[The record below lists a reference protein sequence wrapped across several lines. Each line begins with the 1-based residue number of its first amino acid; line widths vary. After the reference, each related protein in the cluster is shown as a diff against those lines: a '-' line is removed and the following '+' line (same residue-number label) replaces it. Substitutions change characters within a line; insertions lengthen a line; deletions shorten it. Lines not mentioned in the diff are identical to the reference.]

1 MKNVLKTMQE
11 KYPELEK
18 EVLEG
23 LVDIAEN
30 VVKEMTEVKSDELNS
45 IVEKKINDM
54 LESKDDRGNTMLSK
68 MLGGSGEE
76 VKKENTRREAM
87 RKFLSVG
94 EKGVS
99 AEEMKS
105 LSMPVNTKGAVMTSN
120 DFSTGGIFAGEDLM
134 AEMERDFLNYSAI
147 RNLVTVKNTVEK
159 EITFNKSPLSG
170 RTKAY
175 RRGELD
181 TAISSGT
188 LKFEKG
194 RVPLY
199 ASTSLI
205 QATREDIQ
213 YSTAVDLEGLIT
225 QEATESFAVSEAY
238 EIINGTGVEQAEG
251 ILNNKDIQRIK
262 TATTGVITF
271 EDINGLYVALKGI
284 YRKNAVFGANASAI
298 KLLMDL
304 KDSSGRPIFFW
315 NKPLTDTI
323 VGDGNSRIEATGTLY
338 GKPLYEIPEMPDTFT
353 TGVPMIIFGDFATG
367 YVLGNRVEM
376 YMLRDENS
384 DAKTGVVNFIFER
397 YFGGAVKRAEAF
409 KILASK

>member
-11 KYPELEK
+11 KYPELDK

-30 VVKEMTEVKSDELNS
+30 VVKEMTEVKQEEVNS

-76 VKKENTRREAM
+76 VKKENTRRDAM

-94 EKGVS
+94 EKGVTV
-99 AEEMKS
+99 EEMKV
-105 LSMPVNTKGAVMTSN
+105 LSTPANTKSVMTSN
-120 DFSTGGIFAGEDLM
+120 DFSTGGIFANEDLM
-134 AEMERDFLNYSAI
+134 SEMEKDFLNYSAV
-147 RNLVTVKNTVEK
+147 RNLVSVKNTVEK

-181 TAISSGT
+181 EALESGK

-205 QATREDIQ
+205 KATREDIQ
-213 YSTAVDLEGLIT
+213 YSTAVDLESLIVE
-225 QEATESFAVSEAY
+225 EATESFAVAEAN
-238 EIINGTGVEQAEG
+238 EIINGTGSEQAEG
-251 ILNNKDIQRIK
+251 ILVNKDIEKIP
-262 TATTGVITF
+262 TATTGVLTF
-271 EDINGLYVALKGI
+271 EDISAVYVALKGI
-284 YRKNAVFGANASAI
+284 YRKNAVFGANSVVI
-298 KLLMDL
+298 KMLMDL
-304 KDSSGRPIFFW
+304 KDTSGRPIFFW

-323 VGDGNSRIEATGTLY
+323 IGDGNARIEATGTLF
-338 GKPLYEIPEMPDTFT
+338 GKPLYEIPEMPDTVT
-353 TGVPMIIFGDFATG
+353 TGKPMLVFGDFQTG

-409 KILASK
+409 KILKSK

>member
-11 KYPELEK
+11 KYPELDK

-30 VVKEMTEVKSDELNS
+30 VVKEMTEVKQEEVNS

-76 VKKENTRREAM
+76 VKKENTRRDAM

-99 AEEMKS
+99 VEEMKM
-105 LSMPVNTKGAVMTSN
+105 LSTPANTKSVMTSN
-120 DFSTGGIFAGEDLM
+120 DFSTGGIFANEDLM
-134 AEMERDFLNYSAI
+134 SEMEKDFLNYSAV
-147 RNLVTVKNTVEK
+147 RNLVSVKNTVEK

-181 TAISSGT
+181 EALESGK

-205 QATREDIQ
+205 KATREDIQ
-213 YSTAVDLEGLIT
+213 YSTAVDLESLIVE
-225 QEATESFAVSEAY
+225 EATESFAVAEAN
-238 EIINGTGVEQAEG
+238 EIINGTGAEQAEG
-251 ILNNKDIQRIK
+251 ILVNKDIEKIP
-262 TATTGVITF
+262 TATTGVLTF
-271 EDINGLYVALKGI
+271 EDISAVYVALKGI
-284 YRKNAVFGANASAI
+284 YRKNAVFGANSVVI
-298 KLLMDL
+298 KMLMDL
-304 KDSSGRPIFFW
+304 KDTSGRPIFFW

-323 VGDGNSRIEATGTLY
+323 IGDGNARIEATGTLF
-338 GKPLYEIPEMPDTFT
+338 GKPLYEIPEMPDTVT
-353 TGVPMIIFGDFATG
+353 TGKPMLVFGDFQTG

-409 KILASK
+409 KILKSK

>member
-30 VVKEMTEVKSDELNS
+30 VVKEMTEVKEEEVNS

-76 VKKENTRREAM
+76 VKKENTRRDAM

-94 EKGVS
+94 EKGVTV
-99 AEEMKS
+99 EEMKM
-105 LSMPVNTKGAVMTSN
+105 LSTPANTKSVMTSN
-120 DFSTGGIFAGEDLM
+120 DFSTGGIFANEDLM
-134 AEMERDFLNYSAI
+134 SEMEKDFLNYSAV
-147 RNLVTVKNTVEK
+147 RNLVSVKNTVEK

-181 TAISSGT
+181 EALESGK

-205 QATREDIQ
+205 KATREDIQ
-213 YSTAVDLEGLIT
+213 YSTAVDLESLIVE
-225 QEATESFAVSEAY
+225 EATESFAVAEAN

-251 ILNNKDIQRIK
+251 ILVNKDIEKIK

-271 EDINGLYVALKGI
+271 EDINGLYVTLKGI
-284 YRKNAVFGANASAI
+284 YRKNAVFGANSVVI
-298 KLLMDL
+298 KMLMDL

-323 VGDGNSRIEATGTLY
+323 VGDGNARIEATGTLY
-338 GKPLYEIPEMPDTFT
+338 GKPLYEIPEMPDTVT
-353 TGVPMIIFGDFATG
+353 TGKPMLIFGDFQTG

-409 KILASK
+409 KILQSK

>member
-11 KYPELEK
+11 KYPELDK

-30 VVKEMTEVKSDELNS
+30 VVKEMTEVKQEEVNS

-76 VKKENTRREAM
+76 VKKENTRRDAM
-87 RKFLSVG
+87 RKFLSAG
-94 EKGVS
+94 EKGVTV
-99 AEEMKS
+99 EEMKV
-105 LSMPVNTKGAVMTSN
+105 LSAPVNTKSVMTSN
-120 DFSTGGIFAGEDLM
+120 DFSTGGIFANEDLM
-134 AEMERDFLNYSAI
+134 SEMEKDFLNYSAV
-147 RNLVTVKNTVEK
+147 RNLVSVKNTVEK

-181 TAISSGT
+181 EALESGK

-205 QATREDIQ
+205 KATREDIQ
-213 YSTAVDLEGLIT
+213 YSTAVDLESLIVE
-225 QEATESFAVSEAY
+225 EATESFAVAEAN

-251 ILNNKDIQRIK
+251 ILVNKDIEKIP
-262 TATTGVITF
+262 TATTGALIF
-271 EDINGLYVALKGI
+271 EDISAVYVALKGI
-284 YRKNAVFGANASAI
+284 YRKNAVFGANSVVI
-298 KLLMDL
+298 KMLMDL
-304 KDSSGRPIFFW
+304 KDTSGRPIFFW

-323 VGDGNSRIEATGTLY
+323 IGDGNARIEATGTLF
-338 GKPLYEIPEMPDTFT
+338 GKPLYEIPEMPDTVT
-353 TGVPMIIFGDFATG
+353 TGKPMLVFGDFQTG

-409 KILASK
+409 KILKSK

>member
-11 KYPELEK
+11 KYPELDK

-30 VVKEMTEVKSDELNS
+30 VVKEMTEVKQEEVNS

-76 VKKENTRREAM
+76 VKKENTRRDAM

-99 AEEMKS
+99 VEEMKM
-105 LSMPVNTKGAVMTSN
+105 LSTPANTKSVMTSN
-120 DFSTGGIFAGEDLM
+120 DFSTGGIFANEDLM
-134 AEMERDFLNYSAI
+134 SEMEKDFLNYSAV
-147 RNLVTVKNTVEK
+147 RNLVSVKNTVEK

-181 TAISSGT
+181 EALESGK

-205 QATREDIQ
+205 KATREDIQ
-213 YSTAVDLEGLIT
+213 YSTAVDLESLIVE
-225 QEATESFAVSEAY
+225 EATESFAVAEAN

-251 ILNNKDIQRIK
+251 ILVNKEIEKIP
-262 TATTGVITF
+262 TATTGVLTF
-271 EDINGLYVALKGI
+271 EDISAVYVALKGI
-284 YRKNAVFGANASAI
+284 YRKNAVFGANSVVI
-298 KLLMDL
+298 KMLMDL
-304 KDSSGRPIFFW
+304 KDTSGRPIFFW

-323 VGDGNSRIEATGTLY
+323 IGDGNARIEATGTLF
-338 GKPLYEIPEMPDTFT
+338 GKPLYEIPEMPDTVT
-353 TGVPMIIFGDFATG
+353 TGKPMLVFGDFQTG

-409 KILASK
+409 KILKSK

>member
-11 KYPELEK
+11 KYPELDK

-30 VVKEMTEVKSDELNS
+30 VVKEMTEVKQEEVNS

-76 VKKENTRREAM
+76 VKKENTRRDAM

-99 AEEMKS
+99 VEEMKM
-105 LSMPVNTKGAVMTSN
+105 LSTPANTKSVMTSN
-120 DFSTGGIFAGEDLM
+120 DFSTGGIFANEDLM
-134 AEMERDFLNYSAI
+134 SEMEKDFLNYSAV
-147 RNLVTVKNTVEK
+147 RNLVSVKNTVEK

-181 TAISSGT
+181 EALESGK

-205 QATREDIQ
+205 KATREDIQ
-213 YSTAVDLEGLIT
+213 YSTAVDLESLIVE
-225 QEATESFAVSEAY
+225 EATESFAVAEAN

-251 ILNNKDIQRIK
+251 ILVNKEIEKIP
-262 TATTGVITF
+262 TATTGALTF
-271 EDINGLYVALKGI
+271 EDISAVYVALKGI
-284 YRKNAVFGANASAI
+284 YRKNAVFGANSVVI
-298 KLLMDL
+298 KMLVDL
-304 KDSSGRPIFFW
+304 KDTSGRPIFFW

-323 VGDGNSRIEATGTLY
+323 IGDGNARIEATGTLF
-338 GKPLYEIPEMPDTFT
+338 GKPLYEIPEMPDTVT
-353 TGVPMIIFGDFATG
+353 TGKPMLVFGDFQTG

-409 KILASK
+409 KILKSK

>member
-11 KYPELEK
+11 KYPELDK

-30 VVKEMTEVKSDELNS
+30 VVKEMTEVKQEEVNS

-76 VKKENTRREAM
+76 VKKENTRRDAM

-94 EKGVS
+94 EKGVTV
-99 AEEMKS
+99 EEMKM
-105 LSMPVNTKGAVMTSN
+105 LSTPANTKSVMTSN
-120 DFSTGGIFAGEDLM
+120 DFSTGGIFANEDLM
-134 AEMERDFLNYSAI
+134 SEMEKDFLNYSAV
-147 RNLVTVKNTVEK
+147 RNLVSVKNTVEK

-181 TAISSGT
+181 EALESGK

-205 QATREDIQ
+205 KATREDIQ
-213 YSTAVDLEGLIT
+213 YSTAVDLESLIVE
-225 QEATESFAVSEAY
+225 EATESFAVAEAN
-238 EIINGTGVEQAEG
+238 EIINGTGAEQAEG
-251 ILNNKDIQRIK
+251 ILVNKDIEKIP
-262 TATTGVITF
+262 TATTGVLTF
-271 EDINGLYVALKGI
+271 EDISAVYVALKGI
-284 YRKNAVFGANASAI
+284 YRKNAVFGANSVVI
-298 KLLMDL
+298 KMLMDL
-304 KDSSGRPIFFW
+304 KDTSGRPIFFW

-323 VGDGNSRIEATGTLY
+323 IGDGNARIEATGTLF
-338 GKPLYEIPEMPDTFT
+338 GKPLYEIPEMPDTVT
-353 TGVPMIIFGDFATG
+353 TGKPMLVFGDFQTG

-409 KILASK
+409 KILKSK

>member
-11 KYPELEK
+11 KYPELDK

-30 VVKEMTEVKSDELNS
+30 VVKEMSEVKQEEVNS

-54 LESKDDRGNTMLSK
+54 LESKYDRGNTMLSK

-76 VKKENTRREAM
+76 VKKENTRRDAM
-87 RKFLSVG
+87 RKFLSAG
-94 EKGVS
+94 EKGVTV
-99 AEEMKS
+99 EEMKV
-105 LSMPVNTKGAVMTSN
+105 LSAPVNTKSVMTSN
-120 DFSTGGIFAGEDLM
+120 DFSTGGIFANEDLM
-134 AEMERDFLNYSAI
+134 SEMEKDFLNYSAV
-147 RNLVTVKNTVEK
+147 RNLVSVKNTVEK

-181 TAISSGT
+181 EALESGK

-205 QATREDIQ
+205 KATREDIQ
-213 YSTAVDLEGLIT
+213 YSTAVDLESLIVE
-225 QEATESFAVSEAY
+225 EATESFAVAEAN

-251 ILNNKDIQRIK
+251 ILVNKDIEKIP
-262 TATTGVITF
+262 TATTGVLTF
-271 EDINGLYVALKGI
+271 EDISAVYVALKGI
-284 YRKNAVFGANASAI
+284 YRKNAVFGANSVVI
-298 KLLMDL
+298 KMLMDL
-304 KDSSGRPIFFW
+304 KDTSGRPIFFW

-323 VGDGNSRIEATGTLY
+323 IGDGNARIEATGTLF
-338 GKPLYEIPEMPDTFT
+338 GKPLYEIPEMPDTVT
-353 TGVPMIIFGDFATG
+353 TGKPMLVFGDFQTG

-409 KILASK
+409 KILKSK

>member
-11 KYPELEK
+11 KYPELDK

-30 VVKEMTEVKSDELNS
+30 VVKEMTEVKQEEVNS

-76 VKKENTRREAM
+76 VKKENTRRDAM
-87 RKFLSVG
+87 RKFLSAG
-94 EKGVS
+94 EKGVTV
-99 AEEMKS
+99 EEMKV
-105 LSMPVNTKGAVMTSN
+105 LSAPVNTKSVMTSN
-120 DFSTGGIFAGEDLM
+120 DFSTGGIFANEDLM
-134 AEMERDFLNYSAI
+134 SEMEKDFLNYSAV
-147 RNLVTVKNTVEK
+147 RNLVSVKNTVEK

-181 TAISSGT
+181 EALESGK

-205 QATREDIQ
+205 KATREDIQ
-213 YSTAVDLEGLIT
+213 YSTAVDLESLIVE
-225 QEATESFAVSEAY
+225 EATESFAVAEAN

-251 ILNNKDIQRIK
+251 ILVNKEIEKIP
-262 TATTGVITF
+262 TATTGVLTF
-271 EDINGLYVALKGI
+271 EDISAVYVALKGI
-284 YRKNAVFGANASAI
+284 YRKNAVFGANSVVI
-298 KLLMDL
+298 KMLMDL
-304 KDSSGRPIFFW
+304 KDTSGRPIFFW

-323 VGDGNSRIEATGTLY
+323 IGDGNARIEATGTLF
-338 GKPLYEIPEMPDTFT
+338 GKPLYEIPEMPDTVT
-353 TGVPMIIFGDFATG
+353 TGKPMLVFGDFQTG

-409 KILASK
+409 KILKSK

>member
-1 MKNVLKTMQE
+1 MKNVLKNMQE

-30 VVKEMTEVKSDELNS
+30 VVKEMTEVKEEEVNS

-94 EKGVS
+94 EKGVT
-99 AEEMKS
+99 AEEMKM
-105 LSMPVNTKGAVMTSN
+105 LSTPANTKSVMTSN
-120 DFSTGGIFAGEDLM
+120 DFSTGGIFANEDLM
-134 AEMERDFLNYSAI
+134 TEMEKDFLNYSAV
-147 RNLVTVKNTVEK
+147 RNLVSVKNTVEK

-181 TAISSGT
+181 EALESGK

-199 ASTSLI
+199 ACTSLI
-205 QATREDIQ
+205 KATREDIQ
-213 YSTAVDLEGLIT
+213 YSTAVDLESLIVE
-225 QEATESFAVSEAY
+225 EATESFAVAEAN

-251 ILNNKDIQRIK
+251 ILNNKDIEKIK

-284 YRKNAVFGANASAI
+284 YRKNAVFGANSVVI
-298 KLLMDL
+298 KMLMDL

-323 VGDGNSRIEATGTLY
+323 VGDGNARIEATGTLY
-338 GKPLYEIPEMPDTFT
+338 GKPLYEIPEMPDTVT
-353 TGVPMIIFGDFATG
+353 TGKPMLIFGDFQTG

-409 KILASK
+409 KILQSK

>member
-30 VVKEMTEVKSDELNS
+30 VVKEMTEVKEEEVNS

-76 VKKENTRREAM
+76 VKKENTRRDAM

-94 EKGVS
+94 EKGVTV
-99 AEEMKS
+99 EEMKM
-105 LSMPVNTKGAVMTSN
+105 LSTPANTKSVMTSN
-120 DFSTGGIFAGEDLM
+120 DFSTGGIFANEDLM
-134 AEMERDFLNYSAI
+134 SEMEKDFLNYSAV
-147 RNLVTVKNTVEK
+147 RNLVSVKNTVEK

-181 TAISSGT
+181 EALESGK

-205 QATREDIQ
+205 KATREDIQ
-213 YSTAVDLEGLIT
+213 YSTAVDLESLIVE
-225 QEATESFAVSEAY
+225 EATESFAVAEAN

-251 ILNNKDIQRIK
+251 ILVNKDIEKIK

-284 YRKNAVFGANASAI
+284 YRKNAVFGANSVVI
-298 KLLMDL
+298 KMLMDL

-323 VGDGNSRIEATGTLY
+323 VGDGNARIEATGTLY
-338 GKPLYEIPEMPDTFT
+338 GKPLYEIPEMPDTVT
-353 TGVPMIIFGDFATG
+353 TGKPMLIFGDFQTG

-409 KILASK
+409 KILQSK

>member
-30 VVKEMTEVKSDELNS
+30 VVKEMTEVKEEEVNS

-76 VKKENTRREAM
+76 VKKENTRRDAM

-94 EKGVS
+94 EKGVTV
-99 AEEMKS
+99 EEMKM
-105 LSMPVNTKGAVMTSN
+105 LSTPANTKSVMTSN
-120 DFSTGGIFAGEDLM
+120 DFSTGGIFANEDLM
-134 AEMERDFLNYSAI
+134 SEMEKDFLNYSAV
-147 RNLVTVKNTVEK
+147 RNLVSVKNTVEK

-181 TAISSGT
+181 EALESGK

-205 QATREDIQ
+205 KATREDIQ
-213 YSTAVDLEGLIT
+213 YSTAVDLESLIVE
-225 QEATESFAVSEAY
+225 EATESFAVAEAN

-251 ILNNKDIQRIK
+251 ILVNKDIEKIK
-262 TATTGVITF
+262 TLTTGVITF

-284 YRKNAVFGANASAI
+284 YRKNAVFGANSVVI
-298 KLLMDL
+298 KMLMDL

-323 VGDGNSRIEATGTLY
+323 VGDGNARIEATGTLY
-338 GKPLYEIPEMPDTFT
+338 GKPLYEIPEMPDTVT
-353 TGVPMIIFGDFATG
+353 TGKHMLIFGDFQTG

-409 KILASK
+409 KILQSK

>member
-11 KYPELEK
+11 KYPELDK

-30 VVKEMTEVKSDELNS
+30 VVKEMTEVKQEEVNS

-76 VKKENTRREAM
+76 VKKENTRRDAM

-99 AEEMKS
+99 VEEMKM
-105 LSMPVNTKGAVMTSN
+105 LSTPANTKSVMTSN
-120 DFSTGGIFAGEDLM
+120 DFSTGGIFANEDLM
-134 AEMERDFLNYSAI
+134 SEMEKDFLNYSAV
-147 RNLVTVKNTVEK
+147 RNLVSVKNTVEK

-181 TAISSGT
+181 EALESGK

-205 QATREDIQ
+205 KATREDIQ
-213 YSTAVDLEGLIT
+213 YSTAVDLESLIVE
-225 QEATESFAVSEAY
+225 EATESFAVAEAN

-251 ILNNKDIQRIK
+251 ILVNKNIEKIP
-262 TATTGVITF
+262 TATTGFLTF
-271 EDINGLYVALKGI
+271 EDISAVYVALKGI
-284 YRKNAVFGANASAI
+284 YRKNAVFGANSVVI
-298 KLLMDL
+298 KMLMDL
-304 KDSSGRPIFFW
+304 KDTSGRPIFFW

-323 VGDGNSRIEATGTLY
+323 IGDGNARIEATGTLF
-338 GKPLYEIPEMPDTFT
+338 GKPLYEIPEMPDTVT
-353 TGVPMIIFGDFATG
+353 TGKPMLVFGDFQTG

-409 KILASK
+409 KILKSK

>member
-11 KYPELEK
+11 KYPELDK

-30 VVKEMTEVKSDELNS
+30 VVKEMTEVKQEEVNS

-68 MLGGSGEE
+68 MLGESGEE
-76 VKKENTRREAM
+76 VKKENTRRDAM
-87 RKFLSVG
+87 RKFLSAG
-94 EKGVS
+94 EKGVTV
-99 AEEMKS
+99 EEMKV
-105 LSMPVNTKGAVMTSN
+105 LSAPVNTKSVMTSN
-120 DFSTGGIFAGEDLM
+120 DFSTGGIFANEDLM
-134 AEMERDFLNYSAI
+134 SEMEKDFLNYSAV
-147 RNLVTVKNTVEK
+147 RNLVSVKNTVEK

-181 TAISSGT
+181 EALESGK

-205 QATREDIQ
+205 KATREDIQ
-213 YSTAVDLEGLIT
+213 YSTAVDLESLIVE
-225 QEATESFAVSEAY
+225 EATESFAVAEAN

-251 ILNNKDIQRIK
+251 ILVNKDIEKIP
-262 TATTGVITF
+262 TATTGVLTF
-271 EDINGLYVALKGI
+271 EDISAVYVALKGI
-284 YRKNAVFGANASAI
+284 YRKNAVFGASSVVI
-298 KLLMDL
+298 KMLMDL
-304 KDSSGRPIFFW
+304 KDTSGRPIFFW

-323 VGDGNSRIEATGTLY
+323 IGDGNARIEATGTLF
-338 GKPLYEIPEMPDTFT
+338 GKPLYEIPEMPDTVT
-353 TGVPMIIFGDFATG
+353 TGKPMLVFGDFQTG

-409 KILASK
+409 KILKSK

>member
-1 MKNVLKTMQE
+1 MKNVLKNMQE

-30 VVKEMTEVKSDELNS
+30 VVKEMSEVKQEEVNS

-76 VKKENTRREAM
+76 VKKENTRRDAM

-99 AEEMKS
+99 VEEMKI
-105 LSMPVNTKGAVMTSN
+105 LSTPANTKSVMTSN
-120 DFSTGGIFAGEDLM
+120 DFSTGGIFANEDLM
-134 AEMERDFLNYSAI
+134 SEMEKDFLNYSAV
-147 RNLVTVKNTVEK
+147 RNLVSVKNTVEK

-181 TAISSGT
+181 EALESGK

-205 QATREDIQ
+205 KATREDIQ
-213 YSTAVDLEGLIT
+213 YSTAVDLESLIVE
-225 QEATESFAVSEAY
+225 EATESFAVAEAN

-251 ILNNKDIQRIK
+251 ILVNKEIEKIP
-262 TATTGVITF
+262 TATTGALTF
-271 EDINGLYVALKGI
+271 EDISAVYVALKGI
-284 YRKNAVFGANASAI
+284 YRKNAVFGANSVVI
-298 KLLMDL
+298 KMLMDL
-304 KDSSGRPIFFW
+304 KDTSGRPIFFW

-323 VGDGNSRIEATGTLY
+323 IGDGNARIEATGTLF
-338 GKPLYEIPEMPDTFT
+338 GKPLYEIPEMPDTVT
-353 TGVPMIIFGDFATG
+353 TGKPMLVFGDFQTG

-409 KILASK
+409 KILKSK

>member
-11 KYPELEK
+11 KYPELDK

-30 VVKEMTEVKSDELNS
+30 VVKEMTEVKQEEVNS

-76 VKKENTRREAM
+76 VKKENTRRDAM
-87 RKFLSVG
+87 RKFLSAG
-94 EKGVS
+94 EKGVTV
-99 AEEMKS
+99 EEMKV
-105 LSMPVNTKGAVMTSN
+105 LSAPVNTKSVMTSN
-120 DFSTGGIFAGEDLM
+120 DFSTGGIFANEDLM
-134 AEMERDFLNYSAI
+134 SEMEKDFLNYSAV
-147 RNLVTVKNTVEK
+147 RNLVSVKNTVEK

-181 TAISSGT
+181 EALESGK

-205 QATREDIQ
+205 KATREDIQ
-213 YSTAVDLEGLIT
+213 YSTAVDLESLIVE
-225 QEATESFAVSEAY
+225 EATESFAVAEAN
-238 EIINGTGVEQAEG
+238 EIINGTGSEQAEG
-251 ILNNKDIQRIK
+251 ILVNKDIEKIP
-262 TATTGVITF
+262 TATTGVLTF
-271 EDINGLYVALKGI
+271 EDISAVYVALKGI
-284 YRKNAVFGANASAI
+284 YRKNAVFGANSVVI
-298 KLLMDL
+298 KMLMDL
-304 KDSSGRPIFFW
+304 KDTSGRPIFFW

-323 VGDGNSRIEATGTLY
+323 IGDGNARIEATGTLF
-338 GKPLYEIPEMPDTFT
+338 GKPLYEIPEMPDTVT
-353 TGVPMIIFGDFATG
+353 TGKPMLVFGDFQTG

-409 KILASK
+409 KILKSK

>member
-11 KYPELEK
+11 KYPELDK

-30 VVKEMTEVKSDELNS
+30 VVKEMTEVKQEEVNS

-76 VKKENTRREAM
+76 VKKENTRRDAM
-87 RKFLSVG
+87 RKFLSAG
-94 EKGVS
+94 EKGVTV
-99 AEEMKS
+99 EEMKV
-105 LSMPVNTKGAVMTSN
+105 LSAPVNTKSVMTSN
-120 DFSTGGIFAGEDLM
+120 DFSTGGIFANEDLM
-134 AEMERDFLNYSAI
+134 SEMEKDFLNYSAV
-147 RNLVTVKNTVEK
+147 RNLVSVKNTVEK

-181 TAISSGT
+181 EALESGK

-205 QATREDIQ
+205 KATREDIQ
-213 YSTAVDLEGLIT
+213 YSTAVDLESLIVE
-225 QEATESFAVSEAY
+225 EATESFAVAEAN
-238 EIINGTGVEQAEG
+238 EIINGTGAEQAEG
-251 ILNNKDIQRIK
+251 ILVNKDIEKIP
-262 TATTGVITF
+262 TATTGVLTF
-271 EDINGLYVALKGI
+271 EDISAIYVALKGI
-284 YRKNAVFGANASAI
+284 YRKNAVFGANSVVI
-298 KLLMDL
+298 KMLMDL
-304 KDSSGRPIFFW
+304 KDTSGRPIFFW

-323 VGDGNSRIEATGTLY
+323 IGDGNARIEATGTLF
-338 GKPLYEIPEMPDTFT
+338 GKPLYEIPEMPDTVT
-353 TGVPMIIFGDFATG
+353 TGKPMLVFGDFQTG

-409 KILASK
+409 KILKSK

>member
-11 KYPELEK
+11 KYPELDK

-30 VVKEMTEVKSDELNS
+30 VVKEMTEVKQEEVNS

-76 VKKENTRREAM
+76 VKKENTRRDAM
-87 RKFLSVG
+87 RKFLSAG
-94 EKGVS
+94 EKGVTV
-99 AEEMKS
+99 EEMKV
-105 LSMPVNTKGAVMTSN
+105 LSTPANTKSVMTSN
-120 DFSTGGIFAGEDLM
+120 DFSTGGIFANEDLM
-134 AEMERDFLNYSAI
+134 SEMEKDFLNYSAV
-147 RNLVTVKNTVEK
+147 RNLVSVKNTVEK

-181 TAISSGT
+181 EALESGK

-205 QATREDIQ
+205 KATREDIQ
-213 YSTAVDLEGLIT
+213 YSTAVDLESLIVE
-225 QEATESFAVSEAY
+225 EATESFAVAEAN
-238 EIINGTGVEQAEG
+238 EIINGTGAEQAEG
-251 ILNNKDIQRIK
+251 ILVNKDIEKIP
-262 TATTGVITF
+262 TATTGVLTF
-271 EDINGLYVALKGI
+271 EDISAVYVALKGI
-284 YRKNAVFGANASAI
+284 YRKNAVFGANSVVI
-298 KLLMDL
+298 KMLMDL
-304 KDSSGRPIFFW
+304 KDTSGRPIFFW

-323 VGDGNSRIEATGTLY
+323 IGDGNARIEATGTLF
-338 GKPLYEIPEMPDTFT
+338 GKPLYEIPEMPDTVT
-353 TGVPMIIFGDFATG
+353 TGKPMLVFGDFQTG

-409 KILASK
+409 KILKSK

>member
-30 VVKEMTEVKSDELNS
+30 VVKEMTEVKQEEVNS

-76 VKKENTRREAM
+76 VKKENTRRDAM

-94 EKGVS
+94 EKGVTV
-99 AEEMKS
+99 EEMKV
-105 LSMPVNTKGAVMTSN
+105 LSTPANTKSVMTSN
-120 DFSTGGIFAGEDLM
+120 DFSTGGIFANEDLM
-134 AEMERDFLNYSAI
+134 SEMEKDFLNYSAV
-147 RNLVTVKNTVEK
+147 RNLVSVKNTVEK

-181 TAISSGT
+181 EALESGK

-205 QATREDIQ
+205 KATREDIQ
-213 YSTAVDLEGLIT
+213 YSTAVDLESLIVE
-225 QEATESFAVSEAY
+225 EATESFAVAEAN
-238 EIINGTGVEQAEG
+238 EIINGTGAEQAEG
-251 ILNNKDIQRIK
+251 ILVNKDIEKIP
-262 TATTGVITF
+262 TATTGVLTF
-271 EDINGLYVALKGI
+271 EDISAVYVALKGI
-284 YRKNAVFGANASAI
+284 YRKNAVFGANSVVI
-298 KLLMDL
+298 KMLMDL
-304 KDSSGRPIFFW
+304 KDTSGRPIFFW

-323 VGDGNSRIEATGTLY
+323 IGDGNARIEATGTLF
-338 GKPLYEIPEMPDTFT
+338 GKPLYEIPEMPDTVT
-353 TGVPMIIFGDFATG
+353 TGKPMLVFGDFQTG

-409 KILASK
+409 KILKSK

>member
-1 MKNVLKTMQE
+1 
-11 KYPELEK
+11 
-18 EVLEG
+18 
-23 LVDIAEN
+23 
-30 VVKEMTEVKSDELNS
+30 MTEVKQEEVNS

-76 VKKENTRREAM
+76 VKKENTRRDAM
-87 RKFLSVG
+87 RKFLSAG
-94 EKGVS
+94 EKGVTV
-99 AEEMKS
+99 EEMKV
-105 LSMPVNTKGAVMTSN
+105 LSAPVNTKSVMTSN
-120 DFSTGGIFAGEDLM
+120 DFSTGGIFANEDLM
-134 AEMERDFLNYSAI
+134 SEMEKDFLNYSAV
-147 RNLVTVKNTVEK
+147 RNLVSVKNTVEK

-181 TAISSGT
+181 EALESGK

-205 QATREDIQ
+205 KATREDIQ
-213 YSTAVDLEGLIT
+213 YSTAVDLESLIVE
-225 QEATESFAVSEAY
+225 EATESFAVAEAN

-251 ILNNKDIQRIK
+251 ILVNKDIEKIP
-262 TATTGVITF
+262 TATTGVLTF
-271 EDINGLYVALKGI
+271 EDISAVYVALKGI
-284 YRKNAVFGANASAI
+284 YRKNAVFGANSVVI
-298 KLLMDL
+298 KMLMDL
-304 KDSSGRPIFFW
+304 KDTSGRPIFFW

-323 VGDGNSRIEATGTLY
+323 IGDGNARIEATGTLF
-338 GKPLYEIPEMPDTFT
+338 GKPLYEIPEMPDTVT
-353 TGVPMIIFGDFATG
+353 AGKPMLVFGDFQTG

-409 KILASK
+409 KILKSK

>member
-11 KYPELEK
+11 KYPELDK

-30 VVKEMTEVKSDELNS
+30 VVKEMTEVKQEEVNS

-68 MLGGSGEE
+68 MLCGSGEE
-76 VKKENTRREAM
+76 VKKENTRRDAM

-94 EKGVS
+94 EKGVTV
-99 AEEMKS
+99 EEMKV
-105 LSMPVNTKGAVMTSN
+105 LSAPVNTKSVMTSN
-120 DFSTGGIFAGEDLM
+120 DFSTGGIFANEDLM
-134 AEMERDFLNYSAI
+134 SEMEKDFLNYSAV
-147 RNLVTVKNTVEK
+147 RNLVSVKNTVEK

-181 TAISSGT
+181 EALESGK

-205 QATREDIQ
+205 KATREDIQ
-213 YSTAVDLEGLIT
+213 YSTAVDLESLIVE
-225 QEATESFAVSEAY
+225 EATESFAVAEAN

-251 ILNNKDIQRIK
+251 ILVNKDIEKIP
-262 TATTGVITF
+262 TATTGALIF
-271 EDINGLYVALKGI
+271 EDISAVYVALKGI
-284 YRKNAVFGANASAI
+284 YRKNAVFGANSVVI
-298 KLLMDL
+298 KMLMDL
-304 KDSSGRPIFFW
+304 KDTSGRPIFFW

-323 VGDGNSRIEATGTLY
+323 IGDGNARIEATGTLF
-338 GKPLYEIPEMPDTFT
+338 GKPLYEIPEMPDTVT
-353 TGVPMIIFGDFATG
+353 TGKPMLVFGDFQTG

-409 KILASK
+409 KILKSK

>member
-11 KYPELEK
+11 KYPELDK

-30 VVKEMTEVKSDELNS
+30 VVKEMTEVKQEEVNS

-76 VKKENTRREAM
+76 VKKENTRRDAM

-99 AEEMKS
+99 VEEMKM
-105 LSMPVNTKGAVMTSN
+105 LSTPANTKSVMTSN
-120 DFSTGGIFAGEDLM
+120 DFSTGGIFANEDLM
-134 AEMERDFLNYSAI
+134 SEMEKDFLNYSAV
-147 RNLVTVKNTVEK
+147 RNLVSVKNTVEK

-181 TAISSGT
+181 EALESGK

-205 QATREDIQ
+205 KATREDIQ
-213 YSTAVDLEGLIT
+213 YSTAVDLESLIVE
-225 QEATESFAVSEAY
+225 EATESFAVAEAN

-251 ILNNKDIQRIK
+251 ILVNKNIEKIP
-262 TATTGVITF
+262 TATTGVLTF
-271 EDINGLYVALKGI
+271 EDISAVYVALKGI
-284 YRKNAVFGANASAI
+284 YRKNAVFGANSVVI
-298 KLLMDL
+298 KMLMDL
-304 KDSSGRPIFFW
+304 KDTSGRPIFFW

-323 VGDGNSRIEATGTLY
+323 IGDGNARIEATGTLF
-338 GKPLYEIPEMPDTFT
+338 GKPLYEIPEMPDTVT
-353 TGVPMIIFGDFATG
+353 TGKPMLVFGDFQTG

-409 KILASK
+409 KILKSK

>member
-11 KYPELEK
+11 KYPELDK

-30 VVKEMTEVKSDELNS
+30 VVKEMTEVKQEEVNS

-76 VKKENTRREAM
+76 VKKENTRRDAM

-99 AEEMKS
+99 VEEMKM
-105 LSMPVNTKGAVMTSN
+105 LSTPANTKSVMTSN
-120 DFSTGGIFAGEDLM
+120 DFSTGGIFANEDLM
-134 AEMERDFLNYSAI
+134 SEMEKDFLNYSAV
-147 RNLVTVKNTVEK
+147 RNLVSVKNTVEK

-181 TAISSGT
+181 EALESGK

-205 QATREDIQ
+205 KATREDIQ
-213 YSTAVDLEGLIT
+213 YSTAVDLESLIVE
-225 QEATESFAVSEAY
+225 EATESFAVAEAN
-238 EIINGTGVEQAEG
+238 EIINGTGSEQAEG
-251 ILNNKDIQRIK
+251 ILVNKDIEKIP
-262 TATTGVITF
+262 TTTTGALIF
-271 EDINGLYVALKGI
+271 EDISAIYVALKGI
-284 YRKNAVFGANASAI
+284 YRKNAVFGANSVVI
-298 KLLMDL
+298 KMLMDL
-304 KDSSGRPIFFW
+304 KDTSGRPIFFW

-323 VGDGNSRIEATGTLY
+323 IGDGNARIEATGTLF
-338 GKPLYEIPEMPDTFT
+338 GKPLYEIPEMPDTVT
-353 TGVPMIIFGDFATG
+353 TGKPMLVFGDFQTG

-409 KILASK
+409 KILKSK

>member
-11 KYPELEK
+11 KYPELDK

-30 VVKEMTEVKSDELNS
+30 VVKEMTEVKQEEVNS

-76 VKKENTRREAM
+76 VKKENTRRDAM
-87 RKFLSVG
+87 RKFLSAG
-94 EKGVS
+94 EKGVTV
-99 AEEMKS
+99 EEMKV
-105 LSMPVNTKGAVMTSN
+105 LSAPVNTKSVMTSN
-120 DFSTGGIFAGEDLM
+120 DFSTGGIFANEDLM
-134 AEMERDFLNYSAI
+134 SEMEKDFLNYSAV
-147 RNLVTVKNTVEK
+147 RNLVSVKNTVEK

-181 TAISSGT
+181 EALESGK

-205 QATREDIQ
+205 KATREDIQ
-213 YSTAVDLEGLIT
+213 YSTAVDLESLIVE
-225 QEATESFAVSEAY
+225 EATESFAVAEAN

-251 ILNNKDIQRIK
+251 ILVNKDIEKIP
-262 TATTGVITF
+262 TATTGVLTF
-271 EDINGLYVALKGI
+271 EDISAVYVALKGI
-284 YRKNAVFGANASAI
+284 YRKNAVFGANSVVI
-298 KLLMDL
+298 KMLMDL
-304 KDSSGRPIFFW
+304 KDTSGRPIFFW

-323 VGDGNSRIEATGTLY
+323 IGDGNARIEATGTLF
-338 GKPLYEIPEMPDTFT
+338 GKPLYEIPEMPDTVT
-353 TGVPMIIFGDFATG
+353 TGKPMLVFGDFQTG

-409 KILASK
+409 KILKSK

>member
-11 KYPELEK
+11 KYPELDK

-30 VVKEMTEVKSDELNS
+30 VVKEMTEVKQEEVNS

-76 VKKENTRREAM
+76 VKKENTRRDAM

-94 EKGVS
+94 EKGVTV
-99 AEEMKS
+99 EEMKV
-105 LSMPVNTKGAVMTSN
+105 LSTPANTKSVMTSN
-120 DFSTGGIFAGEDLM
+120 DFSTGGIFANEDLM
-134 AEMERDFLNYSAI
+134 SEMEKDFLNYSAV
-147 RNLVTVKNTVEK
+147 RNLVSVKKTEEK

-181 TAISSGT
+181 EALESGK

-205 QATREDIQ
+205 KATREDIQ
-213 YSTAVDLEGLIT
+213 YSTAVDLESLIVE
-225 QEATESFAVSEAY
+225 EATESFAVAEAN
-238 EIINGTGVEQAEG
+238 EIINGTGAEQAEG
-251 ILNNKDIQRIK
+251 ILVNKDIEKIP
-262 TATTGVITF
+262 TATTGVLTF
-271 EDINGLYVALKGI
+271 EDISAVYVALKGI
-284 YRKNAVFGANASAI
+284 YRKNAVFGANSVVI
-298 KLLMDL
+298 KMLMDL
-304 KDSSGRPIFFW
+304 KDTSGRPIFFW

-323 VGDGNSRIEATGTLY
+323 IGDGNARIEATGTLF
-338 GKPLYEIPEMPDTFT
+338 GKPLYEIPEMPDTVT
-353 TGVPMIIFGDFATG
+353 TGKPMLVFGDFQTG

-409 KILASK
+409 KILKSK

>member
-11 KYPELEK
+11 KYPELDK

-30 VVKEMTEVKSDELNS
+30 VVKEMTEVKQEEVNS

-76 VKKENTRREAM
+76 VKKENTRRDAM

-94 EKGVS
+94 EKGVTV
-99 AEEMKS
+99 EEMKV
-105 LSMPVNTKGAVMTSN
+105 LSAPVNTKSVMTSN
-120 DFSTGGIFAGEDLM
+120 DFSTGGIFANEDLM
-134 AEMERDFLNYSAI
+134 SEMEKDFLNYSAV
-147 RNLVTVKNTVEK
+147 RNLVSVKNTVEK

-181 TAISSGT
+181 EALESGK

-205 QATREDIQ
+205 KATREDIQ
-213 YSTAVDLEGLIT
+213 YSTAVDLESLIVE
-225 QEATESFAVSEAY
+225 EATESFAVAEAN
-238 EIINGTGVEQAEG
+238 EIINGTGAEQAEG
-251 ILNNKDIQRIK
+251 ILVNKDIEKIP
-262 TATTGVITF
+262 TATTGVLTF
-271 EDINGLYVALKGI
+271 EDISAVYVALKGI
-284 YRKNAVFGANASAI
+284 YRKNAVFGANSVVI
-298 KLLMDL
+298 KMLMDL
-304 KDSSGRPIFFW
+304 KDTSGRPIFFW

-323 VGDGNSRIEATGTLY
+323 IGDGNARIEATGTLF
-338 GKPLYEIPEMPDTFT
+338 GKPLYEIPEMPDTVT
-353 TGVPMIIFGDFATG
+353 TGKPMLVFGDFQTG

-409 KILASK
+409 KILKSK

>member
-11 KYPELEK
+11 KYPELDK

-30 VVKEMTEVKSDELNS
+30 VVKEMAEVKQEEVNS

-76 VKKENTRREAM
+76 VKKENTRRDAM

-94 EKGVS
+94 EKGVTV
-99 AEEMKS
+99 EEMKV
-105 LSMPVNTKGAVMTSN
+105 LSAPVNTKSVMTSN
-120 DFSTGGIFAGEDLM
+120 DFSTGGIFANEDLM
-134 AEMERDFLNYSAI
+134 SEMEKDFLNYSAV
-147 RNLVTVKNTVEK
+147 RNLVSVKNTVEK

-181 TAISSGT
+181 EALESGK

-205 QATREDIQ
+205 KATREDIQ
-213 YSTAVDLEGLIT
+213 YSTAVDLESLIVE
-225 QEATESFAVSEAY
+225 EATESFAVAEAN

-251 ILNNKDIQRIK
+251 ILVNKDIEKIP
-262 TATTGVITF
+262 TATTGVLTF
-271 EDINGLYVALKGI
+271 EDISAVYVALKGI
-284 YRKNAVFGANASAI
+284 YRKNAVFGANSVVI
-298 KLLMDL
+298 KMLMDL
-304 KDSSGRPIFFW
+304 KDTSGRPIFFW

-323 VGDGNSRIEATGTLY
+323 IGDGNARIEATGTLF
-338 GKPLYEIPEMPDTFT
+338 GKPLYEIPEMPDTVT
-353 TGVPMIIFGDFATG
+353 TGKPMLVFGDFQTG

-376 YMLRDENS
+376 YMLGD
-384 DAKTGVVNFIFER
+384 
-397 YFGGAVKRAEAF
+397 
-409 KILASK
+409 

>member
-30 VVKEMTEVKSDELNS
+30 VVKEMTEVKQEEVNS

-76 VKKENTRREAM
+76 VKKENTRRDAM

-99 AEEMKS
+99 VEEMKM
-105 LSMPVNTKGAVMTSN
+105 LSTPANTKSVMTSN
-120 DFSTGGIFAGEDLM
+120 DFSTGGIFANEDLM
-134 AEMERDFLNYSAI
+134 SEMEKDFLNYSAV
-147 RNLVTVKNTVEK
+147 RNLVSVKNTVEK

-181 TAISSGT
+181 EALESGK

-205 QATREDIQ
+205 KATREDIQ
-213 YSTAVDLEGLIT
+213 YSTAVDLESLIVE
-225 QEATESFAVSEAY
+225 EATESFAVAEAN
-238 EIINGTGVEQAEG
+238 EIINGTGAEQAEG
-251 ILNNKDIQRIK
+251 ILVNKDIEKIP
-262 TATTGVITF
+262 TATTGVLTF
-271 EDINGLYVALKGI
+271 EDISAVYVALKGI
-284 YRKNAVFGANASAI
+284 YRKNAVFGANSVVI
-298 KLLMDL
+298 KMLMDL
-304 KDSSGRPIFFW
+304 KDTSGRPIFFW

-323 VGDGNSRIEATGTLY
+323 IGDGNARIEATGTLF
-338 GKPLYEIPEMPDTFT
+338 GKPLYEIPEMPDTVT
-353 TGVPMIIFGDFATG
+353 TGKPMLVFGDFQTG

-409 KILASK
+409 KILKSK

>member
-1 MKNVLKTMQE
+1 MQE

-30 VVKEMTEVKSDELNS
+30 VVKEMTEVKQEEVNS

-76 VKKENTRREAM
+76 VKKENTRRDAM

-99 AEEMKS
+99 VEEMKM
-105 LSMPVNTKGAVMTSN
+105 LSTPANTKSVMTSN
-120 DFSTGGIFAGEDLM
+120 DFSTGGIFANEDLM
-134 AEMERDFLNYSAI
+134 SEMEKDFLNYSAV
-147 RNLVTVKNTVEK
+147 RNLVSVKNTVEK

-181 TAISSGT
+181 EALESGK

-205 QATREDIQ
+205 KATREDIQ
-213 YSTAVDLEGLIT
+213 YSTAVDLESLIVE
-225 QEATESFAVSEAY
+225 EATESFAVAEAN
-238 EIINGTGVEQAEG
+238 EIINGTGAEQAEG
-251 ILNNKDIQRIK
+251 ILVNKEIEKIP
-262 TATTGVITF
+262 TATTGVLTF
-271 EDINGLYVALKGI
+271 EDISAVYVALKGI
-284 YRKNAVFGANASAI
+284 YRKNAVFGANSVVI
-298 KLLMDL
+298 KMLMDL
-304 KDSSGRPIFFW
+304 KDTSGRPIFFW

-323 VGDGNSRIEATGTLY
+323 IGDGNARIEATGTLF
-338 GKPLYEIPEMPDTFT
+338 GKPLYEIPEMPDTVT
-353 TGVPMIIFGDFATG
+353 TGKPMLVFGDFQTG

-409 KILASK
+409 KILKSK

>member
-11 KYPELEK
+11 KYPELDK

-30 VVKEMTEVKSDELNS
+30 VVKEMTEVKQEEVNS

-76 VKKENTRREAM
+76 VKKENTRRDAM

-99 AEEMKS
+99 VEEMKM
-105 LSMPVNTKGAVMTSN
+105 LSTPANTKSVMTSN
-120 DFSTGGIFAGEDLM
+120 DFSTGGIFANEDLM
-134 AEMERDFLNYSAI
+134 SEMEKDFLNYSAV
-147 RNLVTVKNTVEK
+147 RNLVSVKNTVEK

-181 TAISSGT
+181 EALESGK

-205 QATREDIQ
+205 KATREDIQ
-213 YSTAVDLEGLIT
+213 YSTAVDLESLIVE
-225 QEATESFAVSEAY
+225 EATESFAVAEAN
-238 EIINGTGVEQAEG
+238 EIINGTGAEQAEG
-251 ILNNKDIQRIK
+251 ILVNKDIEKIP
-262 TATTGVITF
+262 TTTTGALIF
-271 EDINGLYVALKGI
+271 EDISAVYVALKGI
-284 YRKNAVFGANASAI
+284 YRKNAVFGANSVVI
-298 KLLMDL
+298 KMLMDL
-304 KDSSGRPIFFW
+304 KDTSGRPIFFW

-323 VGDGNSRIEATGTLY
+323 IGDGNARIEATGTLF
-338 GKPLYEIPEMPDTFT
+338 GKPLYEIPEMPDTVT
-353 TGVPMIIFGDFATG
+353 TGKPMLVFGDFQTG

-409 KILASK
+409 KILKSK

>member
-11 KYPELEK
+11 KYPELDK

-30 VVKEMTEVKSDELNS
+30 VVKEMTEVKQEEVNS

-76 VKKENTRREAM
+76 VKKENTRRDAM
-87 RKFLSVG
+87 RKFLSAG
-94 EKGVS
+94 EKGVTV
-99 AEEMKS
+99 EEMKV
-105 LSMPVNTKGAVMTSN
+105 LSAPVNTKSVMTSN
-120 DFSTGGIFAGEDLM
+120 DFSTCGIFANEDLM
-134 AEMERDFLNYSAI
+134 SEMEKDFLNYSAV
-147 RNLVTVKNTVEK
+147 RNLVSVKNTVEK

-181 TAISSGT
+181 EALESGK

-205 QATREDIQ
+205 KATREDIQ
-213 YSTAVDLEGLIT
+213 YSTAVDLESLIVE
-225 QEATESFAVSEAY
+225 EATESFAVAEAN

-251 ILNNKDIQRIK
+251 ILVNKDIEKIP
-262 TATTGVITF
+262 TATTGVLTF
-271 EDINGLYVALKGI
+271 EDISAVYVALKGI
-284 YRKNAVFGANASAI
+284 YRKNAVFGANSVVI
-298 KLLMDL
+298 KMLMDL
-304 KDSSGRPIFFW
+304 KDTSGRPIFFW

-323 VGDGNSRIEATGTLY
+323 IGDGNARIEATGTLF
-338 GKPLYEIPEMPDTFT
+338 GKPLYEIPEMPDTVT
-353 TGVPMIIFGDFATG
+353 TGKPMLVFGDFQTG

-409 KILASK
+409 KILKSK

>member
-11 KYPELEK
+11 KYPELDK

-30 VVKEMTEVKSDELNS
+30 VVKEMTEVKQEEVNS

-76 VKKENTRREAM
+76 VKKENTRRDAM

-99 AEEMKS
+99 VEEMKM
-105 LSMPVNTKGAVMTSN
+105 LSTPANTKSVMTSN
-120 DFSTGGIFAGEDLM
+120 DFSTGGIFANEDLM
-134 AEMERDFLNYSAI
+134 SEMEKDFLNYSAV
-147 RNLVTVKNTVEK
+147 RNLVSVKNTVEK

-181 TAISSGT
+181 EALESGK

-205 QATREDIQ
+205 KATREDIQ
-213 YSTAVDLEGLIT
+213 YSTAVDLESLIVE
-225 QEATESFAVSEAY
+225 EATESFAVAEAN

-251 ILNNKDIQRIK
+251 ILVNKDIEKIP
-262 TATTGVITF
+262 TATTGVLTF
-271 EDINGLYVALKGI
+271 EDISAVYVALKGI
-284 YRKNAVFGANASAI
+284 YRKNAVFGANSVVI
-298 KLLMDL
+298 KMLMDL
-304 KDSSGRPIFFW
+304 KDTSGRPIFFW

-323 VGDGNSRIEATGTLY
+323 IGDGNARIEATGTLF
-338 GKPLYEIPEMPDTFT
+338 GKPLYEIPEMPDTVT
-353 TGVPMIIFGDFATG
+353 TGKPMLVFGDFQTG

-409 KILASK
+409 KILKSK

>member
-11 KYPELEK
+11 KYPELDK

-30 VVKEMTEVKSDELNS
+30 VVKEMTEVKQEEVNS

-76 VKKENTRREAM
+76 VKKENTRRDAM

-94 EKGVS
+94 EKGVTV
-99 AEEMKS
+99 EEMKV
-105 LSMPVNTKGAVMTSN
+105 LSTPANTKSVMTSN
-120 DFSTGGIFAGEDLM
+120 DFSTGGIFANEDLM
-134 AEMERDFLNYSAI
+134 SEMEKDFLNYSAV
-147 RNLVTVKNTVEK
+147 RNLVSVKNTVEK

-181 TAISSGT
+181 EALDSGK

-205 QATREDIQ
+205 KATREDIQ
-213 YSTAVDLEGLIT
+213 YSTAVDLESLIVE
-225 QEATESFAVSEAY
+225 EATESFAVAEAN
-238 EIINGTGVEQAEG
+238 EIINGTGSEQAEG
-251 ILNNKDIQRIK
+251 ILVNKDIEKIP
-262 TATTGVITF
+262 TATTGVLTF
-271 EDINGLYVALKGI
+271 EDISAVYVALKGI
-284 YRKNAVFGANASAI
+284 YRKNAVFGANSVVI
-298 KLLMDL
+298 KMLMDL
-304 KDSSGRPIFFW
+304 KDTSGRPIFFW

-323 VGDGNSRIEATGTLY
+323 IGDGNARIEATGTLF
-338 GKPLYEIPEMPDTFT
+338 GKPLYEIPEMPDTVT
-353 TGVPMIIFGDFATG
+353 TGKPMLVFGDFQTG

-409 KILASK
+409 KILKSK

>member
-30 VVKEMTEVKSDELNS
+30 VVKEMTEVKEEEVNS

-76 VKKENTRREAM
+76 VKKENTRRDAM

-94 EKGVS
+94 EKGVTV
-99 AEEMKS
+99 EEMKM
-105 LSMPVNTKGAVMTSN
+105 LSTPANTKSVMTSN
-120 DFSTGGIFAGEDLM
+120 DFSTGGIFANEDLM
-134 AEMERDFLNYSAI
+134 SEMEKDFLNYSAV
-147 RNLVTVKNTVEK
+147 RNLVSVKNTVEK

-181 TAISSGT
+181 EALESGK

-205 QATREDIQ
+205 KATREDIQ
-213 YSTAVDLEGLIT
+213 YSTAVDLESLIVE
-225 QEATESFAVSEAY
+225 EATESFAVAEAN
-238 EIINGTGVEQAEG
+238 EIINGTGVDQAEG
-251 ILNNKDIQRIK
+251 ILVNKDIEKIK

-284 YRKNAVFGANASAI
+284 YRKNAVFGANSVVI
-298 KLLMDL
+298 KMLMDL

-323 VGDGNSRIEATGTLY
+323 VGDGNARIEATGTLY
-338 GKPLYEIPEMPDTFT
+338 GKPLYEIPEMPDTVT
-353 TGVPMIIFGDFATG
+353 TGKPMLIFGDFQTG
-367 YVLGNRVEM
+367 YVLGNRVEL

-409 KILASK
+409 KILQSK

>member
-11 KYPELEK
+11 KYPELDK

-30 VVKEMTEVKSDELNS
+30 VVKEMTEVKQEEVNS

-76 VKKENTRREAM
+76 VKKENTRRDAM
-87 RKFLSVG
+87 RKFLSAG
-94 EKGVS
+94 EKGVTV
-99 AEEMKS
+99 EEMKV
-105 LSMPVNTKGAVMTSN
+105 LSAPVNTKSVMTSN
-120 DFSTGGIFAGEDLM
+120 DFSTGGIFANEDLM
-134 AEMERDFLNYSAI
+134 SEMEKDFLNYSAV
-147 RNLVTVKNTVEK
+147 RNLVSVKNTVEK

-181 TAISSGT
+181 EALESGK

-205 QATREDIQ
+205 KATREDIQ
-213 YSTAVDLEGLIT
+213 YSTAVDLESLIVE
-225 QEATESFAVSEAY
+225 EATESFAVAEAN

-251 ILNNKDIQRIK
+251 ILVNKDIEKIP
-262 TATTGVITF
+262 TATTGVLTF
-271 EDINGLYVALKGI
+271 EDISAVYVALKGI
-284 YRKNAVFGANASAI
+284 YRKNAVFGASSVVI
-298 KLLMDL
+298 KMLMDL
-304 KDSSGRPIFFW
+304 KDTSGRPIFFW

-323 VGDGNSRIEATGTLY
+323 IGDGNARIEATGTLF
-338 GKPLYEIPEMPDTFT
+338 GKPLYEIPEMPDTVT
-353 TGVPMIIFGDFATG
+353 TGKPMLVFGDFQTG

-409 KILASK
+409 KILKSK

>member
-30 VVKEMTEVKSDELNS
+30 VVKEMSEVKEEEVNS

-76 VKKENTRREAM
+76 VKKENTRRDAM

-94 EKGVS
+94 EKGISV
-99 AEEMKS
+99 EEMKM
-105 LSMPVNTKGAVMTSN
+105 LSTPANTKSVMTSN
-120 DFSTGGIFAGEDLM
+120 DFSTGGIFANEDLM
-134 AEMERDFLNYSAI
+134 AEMEKDFLNYSAV
-147 RNLVTVKNTVEK
+147 RNLVSVKNTVEK

-181 TAISSGT
+181 EALESGK

-199 ASTSLI
+199 ACTSLI
-205 QATREDIQ
+205 KATREDIQ
-213 YSTAVDLEGLIT
+213 YSTAVDLESLIVE
-225 QEATESFAVSEAY
+225 EATESFAVAEAN

-251 ILNNKDIQRIK
+251 ILHNKEIEKIP

-284 YRKNAVFGANASAI
+284 YRKNAVFGANSVVI
-298 KLLMDL
+298 KMLMDL

-323 VGDGNSRIEATGTLY
+323 VGDGNARIEATGTLY
-338 GKPLYEIPEMPDTFT
+338 GKPLYEIPEMPDTVT
-353 TGVPMIIFGDFATG
+353 TGKPMLIFGDFQTG

-397 YFGGAVKRAEAF
+397 YFGGAVKRPEAF
-409 KILASK
+409 KILKSK

>member
-11 KYPELEK
+11 KYPELDK

-30 VVKEMTEVKSDELNS
+30 VVKEMTEVKQEEVNS

-76 VKKENTRREAM
+76 VKKENTRRDAM
-87 RKFLSVG
+87 RKFLSAG
-94 EKGVS
+94 EKGVTV
-99 AEEMKS
+99 EEMKV
-105 LSMPVNTKGAVMTSN
+105 LSAPVNTKSVMTSN
-120 DFSTGGIFAGEDLM
+120 DFSTGGIFANEDLM
-134 AEMERDFLNYSAI
+134 SEMEKDFLNYSAV
-147 RNLVTVKNTVEK
+147 RNLVSVKNTVEK

-181 TAISSGT
+181 EALESGK

-205 QATREDIQ
+205 KATREDIQ
-213 YSTAVDLEGLIT
+213 YSTAVDLESLIVE
-225 QEATESFAVSEAY
+225 EATESFAVAEAN
-238 EIINGTGVEQAEG
+238 EIINGTGAEQAEG
-251 ILNNKDIQRIK
+251 ILVNKDIEKIP
-262 TATTGVITF
+262 TATTGVLTF
-271 EDINGLYVALKGI
+271 EDISAVYVALKGI
-284 YRKNAVFGANASAI
+284 YRKNAVFGANSVVI
-298 KLLMDL
+298 KMLMDL
-304 KDSSGRPIFFW
+304 KDTSGRPIFFW

-323 VGDGNSRIEATGTLY
+323 IGDGNARIEATGTLF
-338 GKPLYEIPEMPDTFT
+338 GKPLYEIPEMPDTVT
-353 TGVPMIIFGDFATG
+353 TGKPMLVFGDFQTG

-409 KILASK
+409 KILKSK

>member
-11 KYPELEK
+11 KYPELDK

-30 VVKEMTEVKSDELNS
+30 VVKEMTEVKQEEVNS

-76 VKKENTRREAM
+76 VKKENTRRDAM

-94 EKGVS
+94 EKGVTV
-99 AEEMKS
+99 EEMKV
-105 LSMPVNTKGAVMTSN
+105 LSTPANTKSVMTSN
-120 DFSTGGIFAGEDLM
+120 DFSTGGIFANEDLM
-134 AEMERDFLNYSAI
+134 SEMEKDFLNYSAV
-147 RNLVTVKNTVEK
+147 RNLVSVKNTVEK

-181 TAISSGT
+181 EALDSGK

-205 QATREDIQ
+205 KATREDIQ
-213 YSTAVDLEGLIT
+213 YSTAVDLESLIIE
-225 QEATESFAVSEAY
+225 EATESFAVAEAN
-238 EIINGTGVEQAEG
+238 EIINGTGSEQAEG
-251 ILNNKDIQRIK
+251 ILVNKDIEKIP
-262 TATTGVITF
+262 TATTGVLTF
-271 EDINGLYVALKGI
+271 EDISAVYVALKGI
-284 YRKNAVFGANASAI
+284 YRKNAVFGANSVVI
-298 KLLMDL
+298 KMLMDL
-304 KDSSGRPIFFW
+304 KDTSGRPIFFW

-323 VGDGNSRIEATGTLY
+323 IGDGNARIEATGTLF
-338 GKPLYEIPEMPDTFT
+338 GKPLYEIPEMPDTVT
-353 TGVPMIIFGDFATG
+353 TGKPMLVFGDFQTG

-397 YFGGAVKRAEAF
+397 YFGGTVKRAEAF
-409 KILASK
+409 KILKSK

>member
-11 KYPELEK
+11 KYPELDK

-30 VVKEMTEVKSDELNS
+30 VVKEMTEVKQEEVNS

-76 VKKENTRREAM
+76 VKKENTRRDAM

-99 AEEMKS
+99 VEEMKM
-105 LSMPVNTKGAVMTSN
+105 LSTPANTKSVMTSN
-120 DFSTGGIFAGEDLM
+120 DFSTGGIFANEDLM
-134 AEMERDFLNYSAI
+134 SEMEKDFLNYSAV
-147 RNLVTVKNTVEK
+147 RNLVSVKNTVEK

-181 TAISSGT
+181 EALESGK

-205 QATREDIQ
+205 KATREDIQ
-213 YSTAVDLEGLIT
+213 YSTAVDLESLIVE
-225 QEATESFAVSEAY
+225 EATESFAVAEAN

-251 ILNNKDIQRIK
+251 ILVNKDIEKIP
-262 TATTGVITF
+262 TATTGALTF
-271 EDINGLYVALKGI
+271 EDISAVYVALKGI
-284 YRKNAVFGANASAI
+284 YRKNAVFGANSVVI
-298 KLLMDL
+298 KMLMDL
-304 KDSSGRPIFFW
+304 KDTSGRPIFFW

-323 VGDGNSRIEATGTLY
+323 IGDGNARIEATGTLF
-338 GKPLYEIPEMPDTFT
+338 GKPLYEIPEMPDTVT
-353 TGVPMIIFGDFATG
+353 TGKPMLVFGDFQTG

-409 KILASK
+409 KILKSK